1 VPAQQNRDIVWRYA
15 QMFDTGDLD
24 VADELFAPD
33 FIVRHLD
40 APELDREGWKRF
52 SRLFVSGFAQ
62 RRLAVEDV
70 VTEGNEV
77 VARMTF
83 TGRQTGEFFG
93 VAPTGREVRFTGIVW
108 FRISGGKIVEHWA
121 NWTPWACCNNRVP
134 WSEPRDNNNLWWV
147 HLKR

>member
-1 VPAQQNRDIVWRYA
+1 MPAQQNRNIVWRYA

-40 APELDREGWKRF
+40 APELEREGWKRF

-108 FRISGGKIVEHWA
+108 FRISGGKIVEHWGELDSLGLLQQLGA
-121 NWTPWACCNNRVP
+121 LERT
-134 WSEPRDNNNLWWV
+134 SGQ
-147 HLKR
+147 

>member
-1 VPAQQNRDIVWRYA
+1 
-15 QMFDTGDLD
+15 
-24 VADELFAPD
+24 LFAPD

-52 SRLFVSGFAQ
+52 SRLFVSGFVQ

-83 TGRQTGEFFG
+83 AGRQTGEFFG
-93 VAPTGREVRFTGIVW
+93 VAPIG
-108 FRISGGKIVEHWA
+108 
-121 NWTPWACCNNRVP
+121 
-134 WSEPRDNNNLWWV
+134 
-147 HLKR
+147 